1 MRYLLL
7 KKITRIQYVC
17 QWLFVLIFK
26 SEMYNISIPR
36 EQFTE
41 KRKGKMHH
49 EEEKNVVLCI
59 GDRCYDLEH
68 CLLYCDHA

>member
-7 KKITRIQYVC
+7 KRITRIRYVC

-26 SEMYNISIPR
+26 SEMYKISIPR

-49 EEEKNVVLCI
+49 EEEKNVVLNLQMQCTRI
-59 GDRCYDLEH
+59 PV
-68 CLLYCDHA
+68 